1 MAGLDPAIHGSQPG
15 KKIVDARDK
24 PGHDAESMAAARRYI
39 NKSIK
44 CGISGMSAG
53 GIG

>member
-1 MAGLDPAIHGSQPG
+1 MPGIADKFTQSAHGRLLSPG
-15 KKIVDARDK
+15 MTREKLARS
-24 PGHDAESMAAARRYI
+24 PHI
-39 NKSIK
+39 NRSIK